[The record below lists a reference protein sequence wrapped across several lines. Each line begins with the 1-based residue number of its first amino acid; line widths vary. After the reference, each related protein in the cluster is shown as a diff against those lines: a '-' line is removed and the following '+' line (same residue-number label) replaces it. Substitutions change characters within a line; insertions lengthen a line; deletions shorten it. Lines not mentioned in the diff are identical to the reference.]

1 MSHQSLQ
8 HMIKNIGIQLSSK
21 IYEIKNMRRIWDI
34 QRMFVSYMICTRTS
48 GKINLKHAEPI
59 DQKDQQLAAK

>member
-1 MSHQSLQ
+1 
-8 HMIKNIGIQLSSK
+8 
-21 IYEIKNMRRIWDI
+21 
-34 QRMFVSYMICTRTS
+34 MFVSYMICTRTS